1 MAGVNGHTLEEVIS
15 AIKDSNGLLAAAARK
30 LGVTRQTVYNY
41 VKKYATVKQALEEAR
56 DTNLDY
62 TEGKLMEAIKA
73 GNVTAIMF
81 LLKTLGK
88 SRGYVER
95 QEVTGADGGKITIE
109 YVNDWRDQAAI
120 PTSGTNRS

>member
-95 QEVTGADGGKITIE
+95 QELTGEGGGAINMTWRKFIE
-109 YVNDWRDQAAI
+109 GSDD
-120 PTSGTNRS
+120 